1 MLRLLLLIAAVLTV
15 WYGARYVR
23 RLRKL
28 PPGQRRKA
36 LWRAAFVALA
46 LLLLVL
52 AVTGRANWLAAAA
65 VGMLVFA
72 RNLAALAMRLLP
84 LLHVLGAGGARIGP
98 TLTTAWLQVK
108 ISLTDGSL
116 DGHVLQGEFAGR
128 PLSALARDQLQRL
141 LAHLQGADR
150 QSALLLNAYVVRRFG
165 GSAWGGAQGAGREQA
180 DPVEPSSAMT
190 DAEAVQI
197 LGIELGASSEAV
209 VQAHRRLIQKL
220 HPDRGGSDYLA
231 AKVNAA
237 KDHLLR
243 KV

>member
-28 PPGQRRKA
+28 PPGQRRRA

-84 LLHVLGAGGARIGP
+84 LLHVLGASGARIGP

-128 PLSALARDQLQRL
+128 PLSALDRDQLQRL

-197 LGIELGASSEAV
+197 LGIEPGASSEAV